1 MAARESGDQYYYS
14 KGFTRILAKMDDRSR
29 RMLKTVAIMEDKPIM
44 KVVSEA
50 LEAFTLDPSRYP
62 RDFEGSSNGSL
73 KTFVPKALHKKVK
86 ILAAKDFGRRLGD
99 LSGFILSSWAK
110 AKMHEEESAQKEDGA
125 KSEVGAKDTKAA
137 ESERLPAETF

>member
-1 MAARESGDQYYYS
+1 
-14 KGFTRILAKMDDRSR
+14 
-29 RMLKTVAIMEDKPIM
+29 M

-50 LEAFTLDPSRYP
+50 LEDFAANPSRYP
-62 RDFEGSSNGSL
+62 KDFEGSSNGSL

-110 AKMHEEESAQKEDGA
+110 EKMHEEESTEEKQGA
-125 KSEVGAKDTKAA
+125 EAGKAA
-137 ESERLPAETF
+137 KGEAASETF